1 MTLNLAARES
11 DQYLKK
17 ILFSDGKHL
26 TNMQQSTYQQI
37 FMKAVSSMWTK
48 WFYFNTKLIIQ

>member
-17 ILFSDGKHL
+17 IPFSDGKRL

-37 FMKAVSSMWTK
+37 YMKAVSSM
-48 WFYFNTKLIIQ
+48 